1 MQKFF
6 NIAIVFAILFLG
18 MTVYNN
24 PSYSKNLE
32 STYKKA
38 KEISFMGL
46 KELERNGYIKDR
58 NLLTPNGDTH
68 YKVVDFFKT
77 NGNYFDMTIK
87 EATLLDCK
95 RGDQLCVPIQG
106 DYDKYYDKYYI
117 SYLVEF
123 PNMVNR
129 WVFTFYIVDW
139 GDYGPKIHNV
149 YIEGEDEYLEKEQDS
164 EAKTKNNTQE
174 TFYNE
179 NKESKSEYND
189 KVLNTNE
196 RKEPV
201 KLKDGDFSIVYNG
214 KELNFSD
221 EIEKISEVLGTGKV
235 TDLGEPYEGAKTN
248 YLYEK
253 DGISISYYDFIE
265 CIYVEKRG
273 YPTAKGL
280 EVGDSY
286 YRMIELY
293 GEGAIYQGNDDC
305 IVYYYTHQDP
315 DAYKDFFVQVDKA
328 TNKVVS
334 YNFAT
339 GL

>member
-1 MQKFF
+1 M
-6 NIAIVFAILFLG
+6 
-18 MTVYNN
+18 
-24 PSYSKNLE
+24 
-32 STYKKA
+32 
-38 KEISFMGL
+38 
-46 KELERNGYIKDR
+46 
-58 NLLTPNGDTH
+58 
-68 YKVVDFFKT
+68 
-77 NGNYFDMTIK
+77 
-87 EATLLDCK
+87 
-95 RGDQLCVPIQG
+95 
-106 DYDKYYDKYYI
+106 
-117 SYLVEF
+117 VEF

-149 YIEGEDEYLEKEQDS
+149 YVEGEDEYLEKEQDS